1 MSIFCV
7 NVDVYDWFILT
18 LILKDTYVHIESMQK
33 ISRCFV
39 IMQLECVEEP
49 FTKLIWYYE
58 VMLENK
64 KNLAMIH
71 QQIGGNAFLYDYSG
85 IANHF
90 CDSLQICL
98 LFVLYNMITLEE

>member
-1 MSIFCV
+1 
-7 NVDVYDWFILT
+7 
-18 LILKDTYVHIESMQK
+18 
-33 ISRCFV
+33 
-39 IMQLECVEEP
+39 
-49 FTKLIWYYE
+49 
-58 VMLENK
+58 MLENK